1 MIIKKWAAVVAEPAA
16 GFELDVSPLL
26 DAVNNYVKEGIGS
39 QEVMNFLILTALN
52 LTSVENPDW
61 KNVAGR
67 LKLFDLYKKT
77 ALARNCNHCY
87 DRLYD
92 YPVFLQQMWA
102 DGCYDR
108 EWQAKYST
116 EELAEA
122 GAFIKPAYGLVY
134 DYAGINLLIKRY
146 LCEYNDLDRRA
157 AAGNVSD
164 DCPAD

>member
-1 MIIKKWAAVVAEPAA
+1 MADIQIVKRDGRRQSYDNKKVAAVVARAAA

-92 YPVFLQQMWA
+92 YPVFCSRCGRTVVMTGNGRRNIRRKNWP
-102 DGCYDR
+102 
-108 EWQAKYST
+108 
-116 EELAEA
+116 
-122 GAFIKPAYGLVY
+122 KPGP
-134 DYAGINLLIKRY
+134 LL
-146 LCEYNDLDRRA
+146 NRRMIW
-157 AAGNVSD
+157 
-164 DCPAD
+164 CMIMPASIC